1 MALQIAQWNL
11 QYDCSSISPTGNKA
25 VSILGPTGGLDLVL
39 PVDKDVLIK
48 KISVDCIY
56 NTPGNDILKYY
67 SIFFRKLHRDRALIE
82 NDRFILINP
91 SVSPLNLRQFLSLDK
106 NQPVKNVNEFF
117 GGLRIMNNVFDTSS
131 LIFNQTTNNLTS
143 VSFLISIYY
152 E

>member
-25 VSILGPTGGLDLVL
+25 VSISGPNNPLDLIL

-48 KISVDCIY
+48 KIAVDCIY
-56 NTPGNDILKYY
+56 NNAGNDVIKYY
-67 SIFFRKLHRDRALIE
+67 SIFFRKLHKDRILLE
-82 NDRFILINP
+82 NDRFILVNP
-91 SVSPLNLRQFLSLDK
+91 LSAQTSRTFLSLDK

-117 GGLRIMNNVFDTSS
+117 GGLRLVSNVLDNSS
-131 LIFNQTTNNLTS
+131 LIFNNTTNNLTS